1 MRLLTIILS
10 AWTLLSPDG
19 KIAVNVNADKL
30 AGVSYS
36 VSYEGAEILAPS
48 PVSMTL
54 GDGTVLGKGQKPGV
68 KKATVDN
75 VVKAVTY
82 KKAEVRDNYNALTLK
97 FKGHSV
103 EFRAYDEGA
112 AYRFCVDS
120 KTPFKVKSEQAAFN
134 FGEDV
139 KAWISY
145 VCQHTQTLESQLWN
159 SYENTY
165 VHENISKWNRERLAF
180 LPTLFEKGGVKVCI
194 TESDLLG
201 YPGML
206 LYNGDGDNS
215 VEAVYAAVPD
225 EVEQGG
231 HNMLQGLVKTRR
243 DFIAERPAGANTFPW
258 RVIGISS
265 EDRNLP
271 ASDLVWLLG
280 KGDDGRDWSW
290 LKPGKVAWDWWNAWN
305 IYGVD
310 FKSGINT
317 ETYKYYIDFAAA
329 NGIEYVIMDEGWAVN
344 LQADLMQ
351 VIPEIDMKGICDY
364 ANSKGVGIVLWAGYW
379 AFNRDMDAVC
389 RHYSEMGVKGWKI
402 DFMDRD
408 DQPMVEFYEKAA
420 ATAAKYR
427 QFVDFHGAF
436 KPAGLN
442 RSWPNVLNFEGV
454 HGLEQMKWEK
464 PEKAVRQVEYDVTI
478 PFIRMYAGP
487 MDYTQGAMRNATI
500 KNYRPVYSEAMS
512 LGTRC
517 RQLAEYVIFD
527 APFTML
533 CDSPS
538 NYMAEPECT
547 KFISRVPTVW
557 DRTVP
562 LDGKVGD
569 YVALAREKDGVWY
582 AGALTDESAREL
594 TLDLSFLPAG
604 SYSVTVF
611 RDGVNADKAARD
623 YKKETFTVASGEKL
637 TVRMAPAGGWV
648 AEFRKL

>member
-1 MRLLTIILS
+1 MKLLTIILT

-30 AGVSYS
+30 SGISYS
-36 VSYEGAEILAPS
+36 VSCQGDEILAPS

-68 KKATVDN
+68 KKASVDN
-75 VVKAVTY
+75 AVKAVTY
-82 KKAEVRDNYNALTLK
+82 KKAEVRDNYNSLTLK
-97 FKGHSV
+97 YKGYSI

-120 KTPFKVKSEQAAFN
+120 KTPFKVKSEQVAFN

-165 VHENISKWNRERLAF
+165 VYKNISEWNKERLAF

-194 TESDLLG
+194 TESDLMG

-243 DFIAERPAGANTFPW
+243 DYIAERPAGANTFPW
-258 RVIGISS
+258 RVIGISA

-280 KGDDGRDWSW
+280 KPDDGRDWSW
-290 LKPGKVAWDWWNAWN
+290 VKPGKVAWDWWNAWN

-310 FKSGINT
+310 FESGINT
-317 ETYKYYIDFAAA
+317 ATYKYYIDFAAA

-351 VIPEIDMKGICDY
+351 VIPEIDMPEICRY

-379 AFNRDMDAVC
+379 AFNRDMEAVC
-389 RHYSEMGVKGWKI
+389 KHYADLGVKGWKI

-408 DQPMVEFYEKAA
+408 DQPMVQFYEKAA

-464 PEKAVRQVEYDVTI
+464 PEKAVRQVEYDVTL
-478 PFIRMYAGP
+478 PFIRMFAGP

-611 RDGVNADKAARD
+611 RDGVNADKVARD
-623 YKKETFTVASGEKL
+623 YKKETFTVASGAKL
-637 TVRMAPAGGWV
+637 TISMAPAGGWV
-648 AEFRKL
+648 AEFRKQ